1 MTLLIRESLSNTVQ
15 LFVMIALS
23 ALMLVMAPRAENR
36 TAAWIM
42 TGGFLCAMMGNLFW
56 SLYILLRKETPPYFS
71 ASDIAWIGSYCFF
84 VASYKVTFPQREKVP
99 WTAHIPAATVL
110 CNIPIWIWYS
120 GGHIAQNLIWGAALT
135 MFAFYTGEA
144 LYRTR
149 DMDRALR
156 MRAMAQMLF
165 LTAEL
170 LLFVSYGSAYYIFDF
185 IVTAAYIAL
194 ALTFVRKRSAA

>member
-1 MTLLIRESLSNTVQ
+1 M
-15 LFVMIALS
+15 
-23 ALMLVMAPRAENR
+23 
-36 TAAWIM
+36 
-42 TGGFLCAMMGNLFW
+42 
-56 SLYILLRKETPPYFS
+56 
-71 ASDIAWIGSYCFF
+71 
-84 VASYKVTFPQREKVP
+84 P